1 MREGAIALA
10 ALPQADGSVKNRPVV
25 LLREMPPF
33 GDWLVCGISTQLHQR
48 VADFDWLLELSDPD
62 FLASGL
68 KAASIIRLGFL
79 AVLPQTDLAG
89 VIGSIS
95 RECHRALLDRLRRH
109 LQ

>member
-48 VADFDWLLELSDPD
+48 VADFDWLLERSDPD

-68 KAASIIRLGFL
+68 KAASIIRLGK
-79 AVLPQTDLAG
+79 AKRE
-89 VIGSIS
+89 IRIS
-95 RECHRALLDRLRRH
+95 ERGTVGMAPALRSSDS
-109 LQ
+109 LQCNAS